1 MPPEMVD
8 VGKLPEGSKEDD
20 DVKPPETAE
29 LPVIVG
35 PAVAEPLPVGYGAE
49 VEREEL
55 IPPDTLEVR
64 KPPELPGTVGPAVIE
79 VL

>member
-1 MPPEMVD
+1 MPPEMID

-20 DVKPPETAE
+20 DVKPPEEVE
-29 LPVIVG
+29 LPVG
-35 PAVAEPLPVGYGAE
+35 PAVAELLLIGYGAE

-64 KPPELPGTVGPAVIE
+64 TPPELPGTVGPAVIE
-79 VL
+79 PL